1 MTGTLISSPDPEP
14 YFVLKPPKSDQLL
27 DGLSTMALQ
36 HESPH
41 LAMFFALCVCVGVG
55 VMAWGQGQGI
65 VLGLLIVVFGLFST
79 YKYEQS

>member
-1 MTGTLISSPDPEP
+1 
-14 YFVLKPPKSDQLL
+14 
-27 DGLSTMALQ
+27 MALQ